1 MTSQMIRRGSF
12 WNSLR
17 LQIRVIYALL
27 MREIITRYGRH
38 NLGFAWLFLEP
49 MIFTLGVST
58 LWYLG
63 KATHGSDL
71 PIVPFAVIGYS
82 TVLLWRN
89 AASRV
94 GHAVEANTGLL
105 YHRNVKVLDVFLA
118 RILLEIVGATISF
131 VTLSLVFISFG
142 VMEIPK
148 DFLLMAEGWF
158 LLIWFAFALALTVGA
173 LFEISEVI
181 DRLWHAFTYLMFPLS
196 GAAFFVYWLPKTFQN
211 IVLYIPMVH
220 FSEMIKHGYYGEAVP
235 TFESIPYMLQW
246 NLCLSFVGLYLV
258 RYISKKIEASS

>member
-1 MTSQMIRRGSF
+1 MSSSLTRRGSF
-12 WNSLR
+12 WYSFK
-17 LQIRVIYALL
+17 LQMRIIHALL

-49 MIFTLGVST
+49 MIFTLGVAT
-58 LWYLG
+58 LWYFG
-63 KATHGSDL
+63 KATHGSTL

-94 GHAVEANTGLL
+94 GHAVQANTGLL

-118 RILLEIVGATISF
+118 RILLEVVGATFSF
-131 VTLSLVFISFG
+131 VFLSLLFIFIG
-142 VMEIPK
+142 VMDLPK
-148 DFLLMAEGWF
+148 DFLLMVQGWF
-158 LLIWFAFALALTVGA
+158 LLIWFSFAMALTVGA

-196 GAAFFVYWLPKTFQN
+196 GAAFFVYWLPKQFQDF
-211 IVLYIPMVH
+211 VLYVPMVH
-220 FSEMIKHGYYGEAVP
+220 FSEMIKHGYYGDAVP
-235 TFESIPYMLQW
+235 TFESVSYILEW
-246 NLCLSFVGLYLV
+246 NLCLSFIGLYLV
-258 RYISKKIEASS
+258 SYISRKIEASS

>member
-1 MTSQMIRRGSF
+1 MIRVRKKQHSF
-12 WNSLR
+12 FHSLKIQ
-17 LQIRVIYALL
+17 LRVLYALL
-27 MREIITRYGRH
+27 MREVITRYGRH

-49 MIFTLGVST
+49 MIFTLGVSA
-58 LWYLG
+58 LWYFG

-118 RILLEIVGATISF
+118 RVLLEVIGATISF
-131 VTLSLVFISFG
+131 IVLSLFFITIG
-142 VMEIPK
+142 VMKLPD
-148 DFLLMAEGWF
+148 DFLLMTQGWF

-196 GAAFFVYWLPKTFQN
+196 GAAFFVYWLPTQFQN
-211 IVLYIPMVH
+211 VVLYIPMVH
-220 FSEMIKHGYYGEAVP
+220 FSEMIKHGYYGEVVP
-235 TFESIPYMLQW
+235 TYENLSYILEW
-246 NLCLSFVGLYLV
+246 NLCLSFVGLFLV